1 MKPWMSISVSN
12 TSSPPKSMRAL
23 WCLFWVG
30 FLGFGGSNI
39 LACQM
44 EQWLKPLNTSHISPS
59 GQEAIESVFANSE
72 VRSCWP
78 MCTTAARPEWGKE
91 KTCCPFGG
99 SRIAVC
105 CSFYCENV
113 IQCCNSNFST
123 YLFSRSHTVFHLPGL
138 LLWYCRVSL
147 LLNLEPHTSPR
158 AQPRLLQNRWETN
171 NNCPS
176 RTWKPICSG
185 TSAKWEFSWNWLLS
199 CQQIILDLLTWM
211 KSLWSAGV
219 STCWWSTYVGFLTNE
234 WIFQLGSVLFRGQNK
249 GLSCAV
255 CKVDLL
261 G

>member
-1 MKPWMSISVSN
+1 MDSNQRRIDLLSKELIWDEIKPWMSISVSN

-30 FLGFGGSNI
+30 WLGFGGSNI

-59 GQEAIESVFANSE
+59 GQEPIESVFANSE

-113 IQCCNSNFST
+113 IECCYSNFST
-123 YLFSRSHTVFHLPGL
+123 YLFSRSHTVFHFPGL

-147 LLNLEPHTSPR
+147 LLNLEPHTSPC

-171 NNCPS
+171 NN
-176 RTWKPICSG
+176 WKH
-185 TSAKWEFSWNWLLS
+185 
-199 CQQIILDLLTWM
+199 
-211 KSLWSAGV
+211 
-219 STCWWSTYVGFLTNE
+219 
-234 WIFQLGSVLFRGQNK
+234 
-249 GLSCAV
+249 
-255 CKVDLL
+255 LL
-261 G
+261 GKSVHNFTPFTADTEAHREHESQSAVARVLSENSLEIDFCLASRLY